1 MDIDD
6 GGDRDRRAAI
16 LQEML
21 HQVVAIRAFRPRG
34 ITDMLPLVE
43 IGVGGF

>member
-21 HQVVAIRAFRPRG
+21 HQVVAIP
-34 ITDMLPLVE
+34 
-43 IGVGGF
+43 GVQAAGHH